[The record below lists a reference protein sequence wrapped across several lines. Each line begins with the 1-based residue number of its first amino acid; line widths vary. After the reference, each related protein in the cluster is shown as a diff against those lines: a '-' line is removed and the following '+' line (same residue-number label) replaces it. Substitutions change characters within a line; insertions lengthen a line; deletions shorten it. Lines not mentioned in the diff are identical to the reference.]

1 MKLFLVVLVLSYS
14 ILLVNGHEEWVC
26 SDDYCESEVHVMAPE
41 LFCPGGVCKIKIE
54 TNAAPRDCE
63 PEPSVAQVIKEIG
76 VEAACGGEHQEA
88 EKFRDGW
95 SYDFPV
101 GMPIAEGE
109 VLRVTMKETGEIV
122 AGTTRELH
130 GKWGDKWEHEF
141 YMKIAAYES
150 YGIPINEFK
159 NVITREEAYYKE
171 YYHQARQLIEL
182 TVFIICVVFIG
193 ALLVICFV
201 ARDECIHAR
210 ELIKS
215 INQPPRVQKPK
226 LKRSHSCSV

>member
-1 MKLFLVVLVLSYS
+1 MKLFLVVLLLLCS
-14 ILLVNGHEEWVC
+14 ILLVSGHEEWVC

-63 PEPSVAQVIKEIG
+63 PEPSVEQVIKEIG
-76 VEAACGGEHQEA
+76 VESACGDEHQEA

-101 GMPIAEGE
+101 GLPITEGE
-109 VLRVTMKETGEIV
+109 VLRVTMKENGEIV
-122 AGTTRELH
+122 AGTTRELN
-130 GKWGDKWEHEF
+130 GKWGDKWEYEF
-141 YMKIAAYES
+141 HMKIAEYES
-150 YGIPINEFK
+150 YGVPISEFK
-159 NVITREEAYYKE
+159 NVMAREEAYYKE
-171 YYHQARQLIEL
+171 YYHQAGQLMEL
-182 TVFIICVVFIG
+182 AVFIVCVVFIG

-201 ARDECIHAR
+201 TWDEFVHYR

-215 INQPPRVQKPK
+215 IKQPPRVQRPK